1 MSKKY
6 RILMFAPAFAP
17 FANPEAIVN
26 SKLALAFLNAG
37 WEVDVISRNLADE
50 STYNY
55 GSGWIEPWLPLKRV
69 THILEYTV
77 GGRLRQFIGGLWGGL
92 RMGYVIGGCRWAAHA
107 YDVGLR
113 LHREKQYD
121 LIISRA
127 LPSSAHLPAMK
138 LSVDTN
144 VSWIAN
150 WNDPW
155 EFLRDSI
162 VKGDLRK
169 NIGYFEAIFCEN
181 VGKSASW
188 HTFPSEKL
196 RHKMCQYLGSKILE
210 RSSVVPHAALPA
222 ISSLMP
228 TDHKIFRI
236 AFAGRLWKY
245 QSPKIF
251 LKSLASFIKKINGYN
266 HVNFLF
272 IGIDDNNIQDLAIS
286 FGIDSIIQYI
296 GKQKYSETL
305 SILSKCDVLLIIDP
319 PDSDGVILTSKLVDY
334 AQTGRPILA
343 ITTRFSTSDEII
355 TNYGG
360 GIAVDCHSSE
370 AIINALI
377 ELYSHWEKNTLDE
390 KYGSHRLYNIFS
402 PETVVDKYKKI
413 FLQIGAGAL

>member
-1 MSKKY
+1 
-6 RILMFAPAFAP
+6 MFAPAFAP

-26 SKLALAFLNAG
+26 SKLVLAFLEAG
-37 WEVDVISRNLADE
+37 WEVDVISRNLAE
-50 STYNY
+50 KSTYNY
-55 GSGWIEPWLPLKRV
+55 GSGWVDPWLPLRKIMHV
-69 THILEYTV
+69 TDYNV
-77 GGRLRQFIGGLWGGL
+77 GGRLRRFAGGLWGGL
-92 RMGYVIGGCRWAAHA
+92 RMGYFITGCRWATHA
-107 YDVGLR
+107 YDIGLR

-121 LIISRA
+121 LIMSRA
-127 LPSSAHLPAMK
+127 LPSSAHLPAKK
-138 LSVDTN
+138 LSADTN
-144 VSWIAN
+144 MPWIAN

-155 EFLRDSI
+155 EFLRKSV
-162 VKGDLRK
+162 VKGNLKK
-169 NIGYFEAIFCEN
+169 NIGYFEAIFCED
-181 VGKSASW
+181 VGKSASR

-210 RSSVVPHAALPA
+210 RSSVVPHVALPTT
-222 ISSLMP
+222 SSLMP

-245 QSPKIF
+245 QSPEIF

-266 HVNFLF
+266 RVIFSF
-272 IGIDDNNIQDLAIS
+272 IGIDDNNIRDLAIS
-286 FGIDSIIQYI
+286 YGIDSVIQYI

-305 SILSKCDVLLIIDP
+305 GILSKCDVLLTIDP
-319 PDSDGVILTSKLVDY
+319 PDTDGVILTSKLVDY

-343 ITTRFSTSDEII
+343 LTTKFSTSDEII

-370 AIINALI
+370 AIIDALI

-390 KYGSHRLYNIFS
+390 KYGSYRLYNIFS

-413 FLQIGAGAL
+413 FLQIGVRAS